1 MYNSKVSV
9 FENKSECCGCGA
21 CVNICPRKAI
31 ELCEDEY
38 GYVYP
43 KINKERCIG
52 CNLCEKV
59 CLYKNENKLNKNKI
73 CFAAAAKDDDITLSS
88 ASGGMFYVIAVECL
102 RNNFICYG
110 CEMQFIKSKPII
122 KHSRI
127 DNLNDLKKLQGSK
140 YVQSDI
146 SKVFAEVKTDLNNGK
161 KVLFSGTPCQI
172 GALKNYLTTLKS
184 SNIKNLYTI
193 DLICH
198 GVPSQLMFQSYINSI
213 YKKYNKCDFRFRD
226 KTEGWGLL
234 GKLELEKNNKI
245 SNKKIYPKLSPYYTL
260 FLNTEIFR
268 ESCYNCKF
276 SNKDRVGDITLGDY
290 WGFEKLY
297 PQFLKNN
304 EQFSK
309 DKGISCLIINTD
321 NGYELLNL
329 IKDNAYLKETPYDN
343 IIKYNQNLVKSSIK
357 GKNRDIVLKIYKDS
371 KDFGNI
377 NKWYKKS
384 LGYKYFIYKLWFV
397 LPPKIRSAIKNKL

>member
-1 MYNSKVSV
+1 MGTSKESV
-9 FENKSECCGCGA
+9 FKNKSECCGCGA

-43 KINKERCIG
+43 KINKEKCIG

-59 CLYKNENKLNKNKI
+59 CLYKNENNLNKNKI
-73 CFAAAAKDDDITLSS
+73 CFAAVAQDDNITLNS
-88 ASGGMFYVIAVECL
+88 ASGGLFYIIAKECL
-102 RNNFICYG
+102 KNDFVCYG
-110 CEMQFIKSKPII
+110 CEMKFVESKPIVN
-122 KHSRI
+122 HSRI
-127 DNLNDLKKLQGSK
+127 DNLSDLKKLQGSK
-140 YVQSDI
+140 YVQSDTSTI
-146 SKVFAEVKTDLNNGK
+146 FTEVKNDLNNEK
-161 KVLFSGTPCQI
+161 KVLFSGTPCQV
-172 GALKNYLTTLKS
+172 ASLKNYLTALKI

-198 GVPSQLMFQSYINSI
+198 GVPSKSMFDDYIGSI
-213 YKKYNKCDFRFRD
+213 YKGYNKCNFKFRD

-234 GKLELEKNNKI
+234 GKIELEKNNKI
-245 SNKKIYPKLSPYYTL
+245 SYKKIYPKLSSYYTL

-268 ESCYNCKF
+268 ESCYNCRF

-297 PQFLKNN
+297 PEVVKND
-304 EQFSK
+304 EHFSK
-309 DKGISCLIINTD
+309 SKGISCLILNTD
-321 NGYELLNL
+321 NGYELLDF
-329 IKDNAYLKETPYDN
+329 IKDYTYLKETPYDN
-343 IIKYNQNLVKSSIK
+343 IIKYNQNLIKSSIK
-357 GKNRDIVLKIYKDS
+357 GKNRDSVLEMYKDS
-371 KDFGNI
+371 KDFSNI

-397 LPPKIRSAIKNKL
+397 LPPKIRNIIKRK

>member
-1 MYNSKVSV
+1 MGSSKESV
-9 FENKSECCGCGA
+9 FKNKSECCGCGA

-43 KINKERCIG
+43 KINKEKCIG

-59 CLYKNENKLNKNKI
+59 CLYKNENNLNKNKI
-73 CFAAAAKDDDITLSS
+73 CFAAVAQDDNIILNS
-88 ASGGMFYVIAVECL
+88 ASGGLFYIIAKECL
-102 RNNFICYG
+102 KKDFVCYG
-110 CEMQFIKSKPII
+110 CEMKFVESKPIV

-127 DNLNDLKKLQGSK
+127 DNLSDLKKLQGSK
-140 YVQSDI
+140 YVQSDTSTI
-146 SKVFAEVKTDLNNGK
+146 FTEVKNDLNNEK
-161 KVLFSGTPCQI
+161 KVLFSGTPCQV
-172 GALKNYLTTLKS
+172 ASLKNYLTALKI

-198 GVPSQLMFQSYINSI
+198 GVPSKSMFDDYIGCI
-213 YKKYNKCDFRFRD
+213 YKGYNKCNFKFRD

-234 GKLELEKNNKI
+234 GKIELEKNNKI
-245 SNKKIYPKLSPYYTL
+245 SYKKIYPKLSSYYTL

-268 ESCYNCKF
+268 ESCYNCRF

-297 PQFLKNN
+297 SELVKND
-304 EQFSK
+304 EHFSK
-309 DKGISCLIINTD
+309 SKGISCLILNTD
-321 NGYELLNL
+321 NGYELLDL
-329 IKDNAYLKETPYDN
+329 IKDYTYLKETPYDN
-343 IIKYNQNLVKSSIK
+343 IIKYNQNLIKSSIK
-357 GKNRDIVLKIYKDS
+357 GKNRDRVLEMYKDS
-371 KDFGNI
+371 KDFSNI

-397 LPPKIRSAIKNKL
+397 LPPKIRNIIKRK